1 VLAQP
6 PFEGCSQESVGYGKQ
21 GGPKIDMKI
30 ATLESFPAQSKR
42 FFESFDGR
50 TLFLSLFLAL
60 IGFLV
65 FTPLLFLLYGSFEAI
80 GPDGSTVYSLQGW
93 GQALDNP
100 GIVNAIYNSFS
111 LAIAR
116 QTAAM
121 AVGILLAW
129 LIARTDIPLRGWLEF
144 SFWISYFIP
153 SLPVALGWILLLD
166 PKYGLINEWL
176 SALTFFKGPLF
187 NIYSFWG
194 IVWVH
199 LSAGTIAIKVMLLTP
214 AFRNLDA
221 ALEEASYVAGAGSL
235 KTLLRIAAPIMMP
248 TILVALILGL
258 IRSLE
263 AFEIELILGRPIGL
277 HVFSTKIFSFMTLE
291 PPQFAP
297 ASALGSFFLVVLGL
311 LIIVQRFFLNDK
323 SYTTVSGR
331 GFSNRS
337 ISLGRW
343 RLPALVSVLAIAL
356 CTTVVPISSLFLATF
371 MKLFGYFHI
380 PDPWT
385 LENWKQVLRDPI
397 LLRSMQNTFVLGIS
411 AAGLGILLSSGTAYI
426 IVKTRFGACALLDFV
441 SWVPWSI
448 PGILLG
454 MALASSLLLIHRV
467 VPIYGTMFALVLAM
481 AISGLPLTVQVIK
494 AFLMQFADELE
505 EASQVAGAS
514 WYTTFRRILLPLLL
528 PCLIVVGLFVFI
540 ASARNI
546 STVVL
551 LATGK
556 TRTMALLML
565 DYAAGAELEKAT
577 VVGAIIVLMVVTTA
591 IVARIL
597 GGKFGIK

>member
-1 VLAQP
+1 
-6 PFEGCSQESVGYGKQ
+6 
-21 GGPKIDMKI
+21 MKI
-30 ATLESFPAQSKR
+30 GTLERFPAQSKR
-42 FFESFDGR
+42 LFGSFDAR
-50 TLFLSLFLAL
+50 TLLLSLFLAL

-65 FTPLLFLLYGSFEAI
+65 FTPLLFLIYGSFETVT
-80 GPDGSTVYSLQGW
+80 PDGKTVYSLQGW
-93 GQALDNP
+93 RQALDNP
-100 GIVNAIYNSFS
+100 GIVSAIYNSFS

-116 QTAAM
+116 QFIAIV
-121 AVGILLAW
+121 VGILLAW

-144 SFWISYFIP
+144 SFWLSYFIP

-166 PKYGLINEWL
+166 PKYGLINQWL
-176 SALTFFKGPLF
+176 SVLPFFNEPLF
-187 NIYSFWG
+187 NVYSFWG

-199 LSAGTIAIKVMLLTP
+199 LSASSIAIKVMLLTP

-221 ALEEASYVAGAGSL
+221 ALEEASHVAGAGSL

-297 ASALGSFFLVVLGL
+297 ASALGSFFLMVLGL
-311 LIIVQRFFLNDK
+311 LVVLQRFFLKEK
-323 SYTTVSGR
+323 SYTTISGR
-331 GFSNRS
+331 GFNARL
-337 ISLGRW
+337 IGLGRW
-343 RLPALVSVLAIAL
+343 RLPTLAFVLAIAL
-356 CTTVVPISSLFLATF
+356 CTTVVPIGSLFLATF

-385 LENWKQVLRDPI
+385 MDNWEQVLKDPI
-397 LLRSMQNTFVLGIS
+397 LLRSMQNTLVLGVS
-411 AAGLGILLSSGTAYI
+411 AAGLGIFLSSAIAYI
-426 IVKTRFGACALLDFV
+426 IVKTKFSARALLDFI
-441 SWVPWSI
+441 SWIPWSI

-454 MALASSLLLIHRV
+454 MALASSLLLIHRIL
-467 VPIYGTMFALVLAM
+467 PIYGTMFALILAM
-481 AISGLPLTVQVIK
+481 AIAGLPLTVQVIK
-494 AFLMQFADELE
+494 TFLMQFADELE

-514 WYTTFRRILLPLLL
+514 WYTTFRRILLPLLV
-528 PCLIVVGLFVFI
+528 PCLIVVGLLEFI

-565 DYAAGAELEKAT
+565 DYTAGAELEKAT
-577 VVGAIIVLMVVTTA
+577 VVGAMIVLMVVTTA
-591 IVARIL
+591 VVARIL

>member
-1 VLAQP
+1 M
-6 PFEGCSQESVGYGKQ
+6 F
-21 GGPKIDMKI
+21 DMKI
-30 ATLESFPAQSKR
+30 GTLELFPAQSKGL
-42 FFESFDGR
+42 FESFDGR
-50 TLFLSLFLAL
+50 TLLLSLFLGL
-60 IGFLV
+60 ISFLV
-65 FTPLLFLLYGSFEAI
+65 LTPLLFLLYGSIETV
-80 GPDGSTVYSLQGW
+80 GSDGRTLYSLQGW
-93 GQALDNP
+93 RQALDNP
-100 GIVNAIYNSFS
+100 GTVSAIYNSFS

-116 QTAAM
+116 QFIASV
-121 AVGILLAW
+121 VGILLAW

-144 SFWISYFIP
+144 SFWLSYFIP

-166 PKYGLINEWL
+166 PKYGLINNWL
-176 SALTFFKGPLF
+176 SALTFSEEPLF
-187 NIYSFWG
+187 NVYSFWG

-199 LSAGTIAIKVMLLTP
+199 LSASGIAIKVMLLTP

-221 ALEEASYVAGAGSL
+221 ALEEASHVAGAGSL

-248 TILVALILGL
+248 AILVALILGL

-291 PPQFAP
+291 PPQLAP
-297 ASALGSFFLVVLGL
+297 ASALGSFFLMVLGSLVVL
-311 LIIVQRFFLNDK
+311 QRFFLKEK

-331 GFSNRS
+331 GFGARL
-337 ISLGRW
+337 IGLGRW
-343 RLPALVSVLAIAL
+343 RFPTLVLVLAIAL
-356 CTTVVPISSLFLATF
+356 CTTVVPIGSLFLATF

-385 LENWKQVLRDPI
+385 LDNWKQVLKDPI
-397 LLRSMQNTFVLGIS
+397 LLRSMQNTLVLGVS
-411 AAGLGILLSSGTAYI
+411 AAGLGILLSSVIAYI
-426 IVKTRFGACALLDFV
+426 IVKTKFGARALLDFI
-441 SWVPWSI
+441 SWIPWSI

-505 EASQVAGAS
+505 EASRVAGAS
-514 WYTTFRRILLPLLL
+514 GYTTFRRILLPLLL
-528 PCLIVVGLFVFI
+528 PCLIVVGLLEFI

-565 DYAAGAELEKAT
+565 DYTAGAELEKAT
-577 VVGAIIVLMVVTTA
+577 VVGAMIVLMVVSAA
-591 IVARIL
+591 IVARNL
-597 GGKFGIK
+597 GGKFGIN

>member
-1 VLAQP
+1 
-6 PFEGCSQESVGYGKQ
+6 
-21 GGPKIDMKI
+21 M
-30 ATLESFPAQSKR
+30 
-42 FFESFDGR
+42 
-50 TLFLSLFLAL
+50 
-60 IGFLV
+60 
-65 FTPLLFLLYGSFEAI
+65 LFLLYGSIETV
-80 GPDGSTVYSLQGW
+80 GSDGRTVYSLQGW
-93 GQALDNP
+93 RQALDNP
-100 GIVNAIYNSFS
+100 GIVSAIYNSFS

-116 QTAAM
+116 QSIAT
-121 AVGILLAW
+121 VIGILLAW

-166 PKYGLINEWL
+166 PKYGLINDWL
-176 SALTFFKGPLF
+176 AALPFIKEPLF
-187 NIYSFWG
+187 NVYSFWG

-199 LSAGTIAIKVMLLTP
+199 LSASSIAIKVMLLTP

-221 ALEEASYVAGAGSL
+221 ALEEASHVAGAGSL
-235 KTLLRIAAPIMMP
+235 KTLLKIAAPIMMP

-277 HVFSTKIFSFMTLE
+277 HVFSTKIYSFMTVE

-297 ASALGSFFLVVLGL
+297 ASALGSFFLIVLGL
-311 LIIVQRFFLNDK
+311 LVVFQRFFLKEK
-323 SYTTVSGR
+323 SYATVTGR
-331 GFSNRS
+331 GFSARL
-337 ISLGRW
+337 IRLGRW
-343 RLPALVSVLAIAL
+343 RYATLLFVLAIAL
-356 CTTVVPISSLFLATF
+356 CTTVVPIASLFFSTF

-385 LENWKQVLRDPI
+385 LDNWKQVLKDPI
-397 LLRSMQNTFVLGIS
+397 LLRSLQNTLVLGALCGRARHRPEQCDRLHHRQIEIWP
-411 AAGLGILLSSGTAYI
+411 AR
-426 IVKTRFGACALLDFV
+426 IVGFYLLDTLV
-441 SWVPWSI
+441 Y
-448 PGILLG
+448 PGHPVRNG
-454 MALASSLLLIHRV
+454 ARLLIALDTQGCAV
-467 VPIYGTMFALVLAM
+467 YGTMFALVLAM

-528 PCLIVVGLFVFI
+528 PCLIVVGLLEFI

-565 DYAAGAELEKAT
+565 DYTAGAELEKAT
-577 VVGAIIVLMVVTTA
+577 VVGAMIVLMVVTAA
-591 IVARIL
+591 IIARIL
-597 GGKFGIK
+597 GGKFGIQ

>member
-1 VLAQP
+1 
-6 PFEGCSQESVGYGKQ
+6 
-21 GGPKIDMKI
+21 MKI
-30 ATLESFPAQSKR
+30 GTLELFPAQSR
-42 FFESFDGR
+42 RLFESFDGR
-50 TLFLSLFLAL
+50 TLLLSLFLAL
-60 IGFLV
+60 VGFLV
-65 FTPLLFLLYGSFEAI
+65 FTPMLFLLYGSIETV
-80 GPDGSTVYSLQGW
+80 GPDGRTVYSLQGW
-93 GQALDNP
+93 REALDNP
-100 GIVNAIYNSFS
+100 GIVSAIYNSFS

-116 QTAAM
+116 QSIAT
-121 AVGILLAW
+121 VIGILLAW

-166 PKYGLINEWL
+166 PKYGLINDWL
-176 SALTFFKGPLF
+176 AALPFIKEPLF
-187 NIYSFWG
+187 NVYSFWG

-199 LSAGTIAIKVMLLTP
+199 LSASTIAIKVMLLTP

-221 ALEEASYVAGAGSL
+221 ALEEASHVAGAGSL
-235 KTLLRIAAPIMMP
+235 KTLLKIAAPIMMP
-248 TILVALILGL
+248 TILVAFILGL

-277 HVFSTKIFSFMTLE
+277 HVFSTKIYSFMTVE

-297 ASALGSFFLVVLGL
+297 ASALGSFFLIVLGL
-311 LIIVQRFFLNDK
+311 LVIFQRFFLKEK
-323 SYTTVSGR
+323 SYAIVTGR
-331 GFSNRS
+331 GFSARL
-337 ISLGRW
+337 IRLGRW
-343 RLPALVSVLAIAL
+343 RYATLLFVLAIAL
-356 CTTVVPISSLFLATF
+356 CTTVVPIASLFFSTF

-385 LENWKQVLRDPI
+385 LDNWKQVLKDPI
-397 LLRSMQNTFVLGIS
+397 LLRSLQNTLVLGLS
-411 AAGLGILLSSGTAYI
+411 AAGLGIVLSSLIAYI
-426 IVKTRFGACALLDFV
+426 IAKSKFGLRGLLDFI
-441 SWVPWSI
+441 SWIPWSI

-467 VPIYGTMFALVLAM
+467 VPVYGTMFALVLAM

-528 PCLIVVGLFVFI
+528 PCLIVVGLLEFI

-565 DYAAGAELEKAT
+565 DYTAGAELEKAT
-577 VVGAIIVLMVVTTA
+577 VVGAMIVLMVVAAA
-591 IVARIL
+591 IIARIL
-597 GGKFGIK
+597 GGKFGIQ

>member
-1 VLAQP
+1 
-6 PFEGCSQESVGYGKQ
+6 
-21 GGPKIDMKI
+21 MKI
-30 ATLESFPAQSKR
+30 GTLELFPAQSR
-42 FFESFDGR
+42 RLFASVDGR
-50 TLFLSLFLAL
+50 ALLLSLFLAL
-60 IGFLV
+60 VGFLV
-65 FTPLLFLLYGSFEAI
+65 FTPLLFLLYGSFETV
-80 GPDGSTVYSLQGW
+80 GPDGRTVYSLQGW
-93 GQALDNP
+93 RQALDNP
-100 GIVNAIYNSFS
+100 GIVSAIYNSFS

-116 QTAAM
+116 QSIAT
-121 AVGILLAW
+121 VIGILLAW

-166 PKYGLINEWL
+166 PKYGLINDWL
-176 SALTFFKGPLF
+176 AALPFIKEPLF
-187 NIYSFWG
+187 NVYSFWG

-199 LSAGTIAIKVMLLTP
+199 LSASTIAIKVMLLTP

-221 ALEEASYVAGAGSL
+221 ALEEASHVAGAGSL
-235 KTLLRIAAPIMMP
+235 KTLLKIAAPIMMP
-248 TILVALILGL
+248 TILVAFILGL

-277 HVFSTKIFSFMTLE
+277 HVFSTKIYSFMTVE

-297 ASALGSFFLVVLGL
+297 ASALGSFFLIVLGL
-311 LIIVQRFFLNDK
+311 LVVFQRFFLKEK
-323 SYTTVSGR
+323 SYATVTGR
-331 GFSNRS
+331 GFSARL
-337 ISLGRW
+337 IRLGRW
-343 RLPALVSVLAIAL
+343 RYATLLFVLAIAL
-356 CTTVVPISSLFLATF
+356 CTTVVPIASLFFSTF

-385 LENWKQVLRDPI
+385 LDNWKQVLKDPI
-397 LLRSMQNTFVLGIS
+397 LLRSLQNTLVLGLS
-411 AAGLGILLSSGTAYI
+411 AAGLGIVLSSVIAYI
-426 IVKTRFGACALLDFV
+426 IAKSKFGLRGLLDFI
-441 SWVPWSI
+441 SWIPWSI

-467 VPIYGTMFALVLAM
+467 VPVYGTMFALVLAM

-528 PCLIVVGLFVFI
+528 PCLIVVGLLEFI

-565 DYAAGAELEKAT
+565 DYTAGAELEKAT
-577 VVGAIIVLMVVTTA
+577 VVGAMIVLMVVAAA
-591 IVARIL
+591 IIARIL
-597 GGKFGIK
+597 GGKFGIQ